1 MAIASRNCA
10 VAIIFSILAHATQIA
25 WSILYEFE
33 TSSRLLLLKDT
44 WILKN

>member
-1 MAIASRNCA
+1 MAIASRNFA
-10 VAIIFSILAHATQIA
+10 IAIIFSIPTRTAEIA

-33 TSSRLLLLKDT
+33 TSRRLLLLKDT